1 MTTSRSATKRDVQGT
16 PKRDPRATTNAAPGA
31 RRTAERPAGA
41 GRGAEEE
48 YRADV
53 AAYVAAGG
61 DESVQRVITAV
72 HGLARK
78 LDQWYTRQL
87 VDLDLSA
94 GEWAVLSQL
103 ARNDEDQALTPT
115 QLAEVSCVA
124 PSSMTHRLDR
134 MAQRNLIARAAD
146 PDNRTRVLITLT
158 EEGWQT
164 FQAAVRESDVVE
176 SDVLGPLS
184 RHQREDLASLLELL
198 IKGLDEPAV

>member
-1 MTTSRSATKRDVQGT
+1 MTTSRSAAKRD
-16 PKRDPRATTNAAPGA
+16 APGTMQ
-31 RRTAERPAGA
+31 RTVKRPERVRQSAEQ
-41 GRGAEEE
+41 E

-61 DESVQRVITAV
+61 EESVQRVITAV

-87 VDLDLSA
+87 ADLDLSA

-103 ARNDEDQALTPT
+103 ARSKEDEALTPT

-134 MAQRNLIARAAD
+134 MAQRNLIARATD

-158 EEGWQT
+158 DEGWQT
-164 FQAAVRESDVVE
+164 FTAATRESDMVE

-184 RHQREDLASLLELL
+184 LTQREQLASLLELL
-198 IKGLDEPAV
+198 IAGLDQTPAG

>member
-1 MTTSRSATKRDVQGT
+1 MDPMTTPRSPAKR
-16 PKRDPRATTNAAPGA
+16 TT
-31 RRTAERPAGA
+31 RTAVQTPERSVQS
-41 GRGAEEE
+41 AEQE

-87 VDLDLSA
+87 ADLDLSA

-103 ARNDEDQALTPT
+103 ARSGEDQALTPS

-134 MAQRNLIARAAD
+134 MAQRNLIARGAD
-146 PDNRTRVLITLT
+146 PDNRTRVLVTLT

-164 FQAAVRESDVVE
+164 FTAAVRESNMVE

-184 RHQREDLASLLELL
+184 RHQREDLAALLELL
-198 IKGLDEPAV
+198 IKGLD

>member
-1 MTTSRSATKRDVQGT
+1 MFCMKT
-16 PKRDPRATTNAAPGA
+16 PRTASKATTTP
-31 RRTAERPAGA
+31 TAQDQ
-41 GRGAEEE
+41 

-78 LDQWYTRQL
+78 LNQWYARQL
-87 VDLDLSA
+87 ADLDLSA

-103 ARNDEDQALTPT
+103 ARSDENAALTPS
-115 QLAEVSCVA
+115 QLAEATSVA

-134 MAQRNLIARAAD
+134 MAQRDLVARAAD

-158 EEGWQT
+158 DEGWAT
-164 FQAAVRESDVVE
+164 FKAAVRESDMVE

-184 RHQREDLASLLELL
+184 RRQREDLASLLEVL
-198 IKGLDEPAV
+198 IAGLDESTQV

>member
-1 MTTSRSATKRDVQGT
+1 MTTPRPPAKRT
-16 PKRDPRATTNAAPGA
+16 PP
-31 RRTAERPAGA
+31 TAQD
-41 GRGAEEE
+41 E

-61 DESVQRVITAV
+61 DETVQRVITAV

-78 LDQWYTRQL
+78 LDQWYTRSL
-87 VDLDLSA
+87 ADLDLSA

-103 ARNDEDQALTPT
+103 ARSNEDEALTPS
-115 QLAEVSCVA
+115 QLADATSVA

-134 MAQRNLIARAAD
+134 MAQRDLIARATD

-158 EEGWQT
+158 DEGWAT
-164 FQAAVRESDVVE
+164 FKAAVRESDMVE

-184 RHQREDLASLLELL
+184 KRQREDLASLLELL
-198 IKGLDEPAV
+198 IAGLDETPQV

>member
-1 MTTSRSATKRDVQGT
+1 MPCMTTSR
-16 PKRDPRATTNAAPGA
+16 PRAKHTAP
-31 RRTAERPAGA
+31 TAQD
-41 GRGAEEE
+41 E

-78 LDQWYTRQL
+78 LNQWYARQL
-87 VDLDLSA
+87 ADLDLSA
-94 GEWAVLSQL
+94 GEWAVLSRL
-103 ARNDEDQALTPT
+103 ARSNEDEAPTPS
-115 QLAEVSCVA
+115 QLAEATSVA

-134 MAQRNLIARAAD
+134 MAQRDLIARAAD

-158 EEGWQT
+158 DEGWQT
-164 FQAAVRESDVVE
+164 FKAAVRESDMVE

-198 IKGLDEPAV
+198 IKGLD

>member
-1 MTTSRSATKRDVQGT
+1 MVPMTTSRSAAKRDAQST
-16 PKRDPRATTNAAPGA
+16 PRSTTKKPARARQSAQQ
-31 RRTAERPAGA
+31 
-41 GRGAEEE
+41 E

-61 DESVQRVITAV
+61 EESVQRVVTAV

-87 VDLDLSA
+87 ADLDLSA
-94 GEWAVLSQL
+94 GEWAVLAQL
-103 ARNDEDQALTPT
+103 ARSKEVEALTPT

-134 MAQRNLIARAAD
+134 MAQRNLIARATD

-158 EEGWQT
+158 DEGWQT
-164 FQAAVRESDVVE
+164 FTAATRESDMVE
-176 SDVLGPLS
+176 SDILGPLS
-184 RHQREDLASLLELL
+184 PHQREELASLLELL
-198 IKGLDEPAV
+198 IAGLDENPAD

>member
-1 MTTSRSATKRDVQGT
+1 MTTPRSAAR
-16 PKRDPRATTNAAPGA
+16 RGA
-31 RRTAERPAGA
+31 RSTRQRAVQPPERAVQSAEQ
-41 GRGAEEE
+41 E

-78 LDQWYTRQL
+78 LDQWYARQL
-87 VDLDLSA
+87 ADLDLSA

-103 ARNDEDQALTPT
+103 ARSNEDEALTPS

-158 EEGWQT
+158 DEGWQT
-164 FQAAVRESDVVE
+164 FKAAVRESDMVE

-198 IKGLDEPAV
+198 IKGLDEPAAG

>member
-1 MTTSRSATKRDVQGT
+1 MLRMTT
-16 PKRDPRATTNAAPGA
+16 P
-31 RRTAERPAGA
+31 RTASKATA
-41 GRGAEEE
+41 LTAQDE

-78 LDQWYTRQL
+78 LNQWYARQL
-87 VDLDLSA
+87 ADLDLSP

-103 ARNDEDQALTPT
+103 ARSEGNAAVTPS
-115 QLAEVSCVA
+115 QLAEATGVA

-134 MAQRNLIARAAD
+134 MAQRDLIARAAD

-158 EEGWQT
+158 DEGWST
-164 FQAAVRESDVVE
+164 FQAAVRESDMVE

-184 RHQREDLASLLELL
+184 QRQREDLASLLEVV
-198 IKGLDEPAV
+198 IAGLDESTQA

>member
-1 MTTSRSATKRDVQGT
+1 MTGWTHDTSQARDEAPPPEHQQRTVKRPERVTPTAVQ
-16 PKRDPRATTNAAPGA
+16 
-31 RRTAERPAGA
+31 
-41 GRGAEEE
+41 E

-61 DESVQRVITAV
+61 EESVQRVVTAV

-87 VDLDLSA
+87 TDLDLSA

-103 ARNDEDQALTPT
+103 ARSKDDALTPT

-134 MAQRNLIARAAD
+134 MAQRNLIARAPD

-158 EEGWQT
+158 DEGWQT
-164 FQAAVRESDVVE
+164 FTAATRESDMVE

-184 RHQREDLASLLELL
+184 THQREELASLLELL
-198 IKGLDEPAV
+198 IAGLDETPSG

>member
-1 MTTSRSATKRDVQGT
+1 MVRMTRPRSAPQGT
-16 PKRDPRATTNAAPGA
+16 AP
-31 RRTAERPAGA
+31 TAQD
-41 GRGAEEE
+41 E

-78 LDQWYTRQL
+78 LNQWYARQL
-87 VDLDLSA
+87 ADLDLSA
-94 GEWAVLSQL
+94 GEWAVLSRL
-103 ARNDEDQALTPT
+103 ARSNENEALTPS
-115 QLAEVSCVA
+115 QLAEATSVA

-134 MAQRNLIARAAD
+134 MAQRDLIARAAD

-158 EEGWQT
+158 DEGWAT
-164 FQAAVRESDVVE
+164 FKAAVRESDMVE

-184 RHQREDLASLLELL
+184 RRQREDLASLLEVL
-198 IKGLDEPAV
+198 IAGLDETPQV

>member
-1 MTTSRSATKRDVQGT
+1 MKT
-16 PKRDPRATTNAAPGA
+16 PRTASKATTTP
-31 RRTAERPAGA
+31 TAQDQ
-41 GRGAEEE
+41 

-78 LDQWYTRQL
+78 LNQWYARQL
-87 VDLDLSA
+87 ADLDLSA

-103 ARNDEDQALTPT
+103 ARSDENAALTPS
-115 QLAEVSCVA
+115 QLAEATSVA

-134 MAQRNLIARAAD
+134 MAQRDLVARAAD

-158 EEGWQT
+158 DEGWAT
-164 FQAAVRESDVVE
+164 FKAAVRESDMVE

-184 RHQREDLASLLELL
+184 RRQREDLASLLEVL
-198 IKGLDEPAV
+198 IAGLDESTQV

>member
-1 MTTSRSATKRDVQGT
+1 MLRMTTRRST
-16 PKRDPRATTNAAPGA
+16 PKVSTP
-31 RRTAERPAGA
+31 TAQD
-41 GRGAEEE
+41 E

-78 LDQWYTRQL
+78 LNQWYARQL
-87 VDLDLSA
+87 ADLDLSA
-94 GEWAVLSQL
+94 GEWAVLSRL
-103 ARNDEDQALTPT
+103 ARSNENEALTPS
-115 QLAEVSCVA
+115 QLAEATSVA

-134 MAQRNLIARAAD
+134 MAQRDLIARAAD

-158 EEGWQT
+158 DEGWAT
-164 FQAAVRESDVVE
+164 FKAAVRESDMVE

-184 RHQREDLASLLELL
+184 RSQREDLALLLEVL
-198 IKGLDEPAV
+198 IAGLDETPQA

>member
-1 MTTSRSATKRDVQGT
+1 MLYMKT
-16 PKRDPRATTNAAPGA
+16 PRTASKATTTP
-31 RRTAERPAGA
+31 TAQDQ
-41 GRGAEEE
+41 

-78 LDQWYTRQL
+78 LNQWYARQL
-87 VDLDLSA
+87 ADLDLSA

-103 ARNDEDQALTPT
+103 ARSDENAALTPS
-115 QLAEVSCVA
+115 QLAEATSVA

-134 MAQRNLIARAAD
+134 MAQRDLVARAAD

-158 EEGWQT
+158 DEGWAT
-164 FQAAVRESDVVE
+164 FKAAVRESDMVE

-184 RHQREDLASLLELL
+184 RRQREDLASLLEVL
-198 IKGLDEPAV
+198 IAGLDESTQV

>member
-1 MTTSRSATKRDVQGT
+1 MLLMTTPRSAAKPISKSTVKGHKRAQQS
-16 PKRDPRATTNAAPGA
+16 
-31 RRTAERPAGA
+31 AEQ
-41 GRGAEEE
+41 E

-61 DESVQRVITAV
+61 EESVQRVIIAV

-87 VDLDLSA
+87 ADLDLSA

-103 ARNDEDQALTPT
+103 ARSNEDEALTPT
-115 QLAEVSCVA
+115 QLAEVSSVA

-158 EEGWQT
+158 DEGWQT
-164 FQAAVRESDVVE
+164 FTAAVRESDIVE

-184 RHQREDLASLLELL
+184 HHQREDLAALLELL
-198 IKGLDEPAV
+198 IKGLDEPTAD

>member
-1 MTTSRSATKRDVQGT
+1 MTPMTTPRSVTKRTKLSTVQA
-16 PKRDPRATTNAAPGA
+16 PERAVQS
-31 RRTAERPAGA
+31 AEQ
-41 GRGAEEE
+41 E

-87 VDLDLSA
+87 ADLDLSA

-103 ARNDEDQALTPT
+103 ARSNGDETLTPS
-115 QLAEVSCVA
+115 QLAEASSVA

-158 EEGWQT
+158 DEGWQT
-164 FQAAVRESDVVE
+164 FKAAVRESDMVE

-184 RHQREDLASLLELL
+184 RHQRDDLAALLELL
-198 IKGLDEPAV
+198 IKGLDEPAAG

>member
-1 MTTSRSATKRDVQGT
+1 MFVMTTTKSTGKPSTQGAKPAVRSA
-16 PKRDPRATTNAAPGA
+16 
-31 RRTAERPAGA
+31 ER
-41 GRGAEEE
+41 E

-87 VDLDLSA
+87 ADLDLSA
-94 GEWAVLSQL
+94 GEWAVLSRL
-103 ARNDEDQALTPT
+103 ARSNEDEALTPS
-115 QLAEVSCVA
+115 QLAEATSVA
-124 PSSMTHRLDR
+124 ASSMTHRLDR
-134 MAQRNLIARAAD
+134 MAQRHLIARATD

-158 EEGWQT
+158 DEGWQT
-164 FQAAVRESDVVE
+164 FKAAVRESNMVE

-184 RHQREDLASLLELL
+184 RNQREDLGSLLEVL
-198 IKGLDEPAV
+198 IAGLDETPPA

>member
-1 MTTSRSATKRDVQGT
+1 MTTPRSATKHDAPSTAQRAVQ
-16 PKRDPRATTNAAPGA
+16 
-31 RRTAERPAGA
+31 RPARA
-41 GRGAEEE
+41 VKSAEEE

-78 LDQWYTRQL
+78 LDQWYARQL
-87 VDLDLSA
+87 ADLDLSA

-103 ARNDEDQALTPT
+103 ARSDEDQALTPT

-146 PDNRTRVLITLT
+146 PNNRTRVLITLT

-164 FQAAVRESDVVE
+164 FKAAVRESDMVE

-184 RHQREDLASLLELL
+184 RHQRDELASLLELL
-198 IKGLDEPAV
+198 IKGLDEPSG

>member
-1 MTTSRSATKRDVQGT
+1 MTGCTHDTSQARGEAPPTEHQQRIVKRPEGVAPSAVQ
-16 PKRDPRATTNAAPGA
+16 
-31 RRTAERPAGA
+31 
-41 GRGAEEE
+41 E

-61 DESVQRVITAV
+61 EESVQRVVTAV

-87 VDLDLSA
+87 ADLDLSA

-103 ARNDEDQALTPT
+103 ARSKDDALTPT

-134 MAQRNLIARAAD
+134 MAQRNLIARAPD

-158 EEGWQT
+158 DEGWQT
-164 FQAAVRESDVVE
+164 FTAATRESDMVE

-184 RHQREDLASLLELL
+184 THQREELASLLELL
-198 IKGLDEPAV
+198 IAGLDETPAG

>member
-1 MTTSRSATKRDVQGT
+1 MLGMTT
-16 PKRDPRATTNAAPGA
+16 P
-31 RRTAERPAGA
+31 RTARKGTTPTAQD
-41 GRGAEEE
+41 E

-78 LDQWYTRQL
+78 LNQWYARQL
-87 VDLDLSA
+87 ADLDLSA

-103 ARNDEDQALTPT
+103 ARSDENAALTPS
-115 QLAEVSCVA
+115 QLAEATSVA

-134 MAQRNLIARAAD
+134 MAQRDLIARAAD
-146 PDNRTRVLITLT
+146 PDNRTRVLINLT
-158 EEGWQT
+158 DEGWAT
-164 FQAAVRESDVVE
+164 FKAAVRESDMVE

-184 RHQREDLASLLELL
+184 HQQREDLASLLEVL
-198 IKGLDEPAV
+198 IAGLDETTQA

>member
-1 MTTSRSATKRDVQGT
+1 MSLMTTPGSAAQR
-16 PKRDPRATTNAAPGA
+16 PPASAAASPA
-31 RRTAERPAGA
+31 SESAEQK
-41 GRGAEEE
+41 

-78 LDQWYTRQL
+78 LNQWYARQL

-94 GEWAVLSQL
+94 GEWAVLSRL
-103 ARNDEDQALTPT
+103 ARSDKDEALTPS
-115 QLAEVSCVA
+115 QLAEATSVA
-124 PSSMTHRLDR
+124 ASSMTHRLDR
-134 MAQRNLIARAAD
+134 MAQRHLIARAAD

-164 FQAAVRESDVVE
+164 FKAAVRESDMVE

-184 RHQREDLASLLELL
+184 HGQRENLASLLEVL
-198 IKGLDEPAV
+198 IAGLDQTPGA

>member
-1 MTTSRSATKRDVQGT
+1 MTKIRSATKGT
-16 PKRDPRATTNAAPGA
+16 AP
-31 RRTAERPAGA
+31 TAQD
-41 GRGAEEE
+41 E

-78 LDQWYTRQL
+78 LDQWYARQL
-87 VDLDLSA
+87 ADLDLSA

-103 ARNDEDQALTPT
+103 ARNNGDQALTPS
-115 QLAEVSCVA
+115 QLAEASSVA

-134 MAQRNLIARAAD
+134 MAQRDLIARAAD

-158 EEGWQT
+158 DEGWAT
-164 FQAAVRESDVVE
+164 FKAAVRESDMVE

-184 RHQREDLASLLELL
+184 RSQREDLATLLEVL
-198 IKGLDEPAV
+198 IAGLDESQAV

>member
-1 MTTSRSATKRDVQGT
+1 MTT
-16 PKRDPRATTNAAPGA
+16 P
-31 RRTAERPAGA
+31 RPAA
-41 GRGAEEE
+41 KRTTRSTERGAKAAAQSVEQE

-61 DESVQRVITAV
+61 DESVQRVVTAV
-72 HGLARK
+72 HRLNRA

-87 VDLDLSA
+87 ADLDLSA

-103 ARNDEDQALTPT
+103 ARTSEDEPLTPS

-134 MAQRNLIARAAD
+134 MAQRNLVARATD
-146 PDNRTRVLITLT
+146 PDNRTRVLVTLT
-158 EEGWQT
+158 DEGWQT
-164 FQAAVRESDVVE
+164 FTAAVRESDMVE

-184 RHQREDLASLLELL
+184 RHQREDLGALLELL
-198 IKGLDEPAV
+198 IAGLDDTPAT

>member
-1 MTTSRSATKRDVQGT
+1 MTTSRSAAKRDAPSSQLSV
-16 PKRDPRATTNAAPGA
+16 KRPERARPS
-31 RRTAERPAGA
+31 AEQ
-41 GRGAEEE
+41 E

-61 DESVQRVITAV
+61 EESVQRVITAV

-87 VDLDLSA
+87 ADLDLSA

-103 ARNDEDQALTPT
+103 ARSKEDEALTPT

-134 MAQRNLIARAAD
+134 MAQRNLIARATD

-158 EEGWQT
+158 DEGWQT
-164 FQAAVRESDVVE
+164 FTAATRESDMVE

-184 RHQREDLASLLELL
+184 LHQREELATLLELL
-198 IKGLDEPAV
+198 IKGLDETPAG

>member
-1 MTTSRSATKRDVQGT
+1 MLRMTT
-16 PKRDPRATTNAAPGA
+16 P
-31 RRTAERPAGA
+31 RTASKGTTPTAQD
-41 GRGAEEE
+41 E

-78 LDQWYTRQL
+78 LNQWYARQL
-87 VDLDLSA
+87 ADLDLSA

-103 ARNDEDQALTPT
+103 ARNDDNVALTPS
-115 QLAEVSCVA
+115 QLAEATSVA

-134 MAQRNLIARAAD
+134 MAQRDLIARAAD

-158 EEGWQT
+158 DEGWAT
-164 FQAAVRESDVVE
+164 FKAAVRESDMVE

-184 RHQREDLASLLELL
+184 RKQREDLASLLEVL
-198 IKGLDEPAV
+198 IAGLDETP

>member
-1 MTTSRSATKRDVQGT
+1 MKTPRSASKG
-16 PKRDPRATTNAAPGA
+16 NAPSAQD
-31 RRTAERPAGA
+31 
-41 GRGAEEE
+41 E

-78 LDQWYTRQL
+78 LNQWYARQL
-87 VDLDLSA
+87 ADLDLSA
-94 GEWAVLSQL
+94 GEWAVLSRL
-103 ARNDEDQALTPT
+103 ARSNEDEALTPS
-115 QLAEVSCVA
+115 QLAEATSVA

-134 MAQRNLIARAAD
+134 MAQRDLIARAAD

-158 EEGWQT
+158 DEGWAT
-164 FQAAVRESDVVE
+164 FKAAVRESDMVE

-184 RHQREDLASLLELL
+184 RSQREKLASLLEVL
-198 IKGLDEPAV
+198 IANLDETPQV

>member
-1 MTTSRSATKRDVQGT
+1 MTTPRSAAR
-16 PKRDPRATTNAAPGA
+16 RGA
-31 RRTAERPAGA
+31 RSTRQRAVQPPERAVRSAEQ
-41 GRGAEEE
+41 E

-78 LDQWYTRQL
+78 LDQWYARQL
-87 VDLDLSA
+87 ADLDLSA

-103 ARNDEDQALTPT
+103 ARSNEDEALTPS

-158 EEGWQT
+158 DEGWQT
-164 FQAAVRESDVVE
+164 FKAAVRESDMVE

-198 IKGLDEPAV
+198 IKGLDEPAAG

>member
-1 MTTSRSATKRDVQGT
+1 MKTPRSASKG
-16 PKRDPRATTNAAPGA
+16 AP
-31 RRTAERPAGA
+31 TAQD
-41 GRGAEEE
+41 E

-78 LDQWYTRQL
+78 LNQWYARQL
-87 VDLDLSA
+87 ADLDLSA
-94 GEWAVLSQL
+94 GEWAVLSRM
-103 ARNDEDQALTPT
+103 ARSNEDEALTPS
-115 QLAEVSCVA
+115 QLAEATSVA

-134 MAQRNLIARAAD
+134 MAQRDLIARAAD

-158 EEGWQT
+158 DEGWAT
-164 FQAAVRESDVVE
+164 FKAAVRESDMVE

-184 RHQREDLASLLELL
+184 RSQREKLASLLEVL
-198 IKGLDEPAV
+198 IANLDETPQV